1 MRWGKRGWA
10 VAAALAGVSL
20 GATAWLP
27 AAADSEHLP
36 LGRSGLSERRS
47 VRQVAPGVRY
57 LRIRRGH
64 PSSRDHWTVDVAVTT
79 SRPRARRLRARLRG
93 LGHDAFLR
101 RLDEQAP
108 DDPRRRR
115 VGYRVRVGELTSR
128 GRAEA
133 VAAHIA
139 DAGFPDATA
148 THTGLDG
155 DPTTG
160 PWVVHVLDVALGVFD
175 GELRPHL
182 TNNAVRR
189 RHTVTRVA
197 TRTGALAAVNGGYF
211 VLEPPDGVV
220 GDPAGVS
227 VLGGEL
233 VSEAVGERTS
243 LLLSPGNGVSVAALS
258 ARVTAVVD
266 GSRRLVDGVNREP
279 GLVRSCG
286 GVGGD
291 RPTQRP
297 RHDFTCTDP
306 GELVLFTPRFGDA
319 TPAGEG
325 AEVVLDA
332 AGHVLRRRDRRGG
345 AIPDDGSVLA
355 GTGPAARWLVTH
367 ARGSDVVAT
376 ETRVSGAGD
385 DGPPAPD
392 GVSVV
397 NGGPRLLRDGETDIT
412 AWAEGFVWPGD
423 PSFYDAFGVR
433 RNPRTL
439 AGVTGDGHL
448 LLVAADGGRP
458 RRSLGLS
465 FSESARLMRS
475 LGAVDAVN
483 LDGGGSTTMV
493 IGDELVNRPSDDTGE
508 RPVADAVVVLP

>member
-1 MRWGKRGWA
+1 MGWGHWGRA
-10 VAAALAGVSL
+10 VAAALAGAVL
-20 GATAWLP
+20 AAVTWLP

-36 LGRSGLSERRS
+36 LGRPGLSERRS

-57 LRIRRGH
+57 TRIRRGH
-64 PSSRDHWTVDVAVTT
+64 PSPRDHWTVDVDVTT
-79 SRPRARRLRARLRG
+79 SRSRARRMRDRLHD
-93 LGHDAFLR
+93 LGDDAFLR
-101 RLDEQAP
+101 RLGEQAP

-115 VGYRVRVGELTSR
+115 VGHLVRVGEFASQ

-133 VAAHIA
+133 AAA
-139 DAGFPDATA
+139 RVSAAGFPDAEA

-160 PWVVHVLDVALGVFD
+160 PWVVHVLDVDLGAFD
-175 GELRPHL
+175 GDLRPHL
-182 TNNAVRR
+182 ANGVVPRR
-189 RHTVTRVA
+189 RTVTRIA
-197 TRTGALAAVNGGYF
+197 ARTGALAAVNAGYF

-227 VLGGEL
+227 MLDGEL

-243 LLLSPGNGVSVAALS
+243 LLLSPGNGVSVAALTT
-258 ARVTAVVD
+258 RVTAVVG
-266 GSRRLVDGVNREP
+266 GSRRLVDGVNRAP
-279 GLVRSCG
+279 GLIRSCG

-297 RHDFTCTDP
+297 RHDFTCTDDS
-306 GELVLFTPRFGDA
+306 ELILFSPRFGDA
-319 TPAGEG
+319 TPRGEG

-332 AGHVLRRRDRRGG
+332 AGRVTRRRDRRGG
-345 AIPDDGSVLA
+345 AIPADGAVLA
-355 GTGPAARWLVTH
+355 GTGTAGRWLAGH
-367 ARGSDVVAT
+367 ARRG
-376 ETRVSGAGD
+376 ETVRSETQVLGAGGD
-385 DGPPAPD
+385 EPPAPD
-392 GVSVV
+392 GVGVV

-439 AGVTGDGHL
+439 AGVAADGRL
-448 LLVAADGGRP
+448 LLVAVDGGRP
-458 RRSLGLS
+458 GWSLGLS

-483 LDGGGSTTMV
+483 LDGGGSTTMA
-493 IGDELVNRPSDDTGE
+493 IGDELVNRPSDDSGE